1 MLAAVSLVPPRDAG
15 TIPHLTIRR
24 KFQPF
29 LKTSDPSD
37 PTAPGCMRFY
47 LAKMVFFNG
56 RNGGSMHGFRRTFE
70 FGIRGDLVQM
80 QNRSITR

>member
-1 MLAAVSLVPPRDAG
+1 MLAVVSLVPPRDAG

-29 LKTSDPSD
+29 SEDIRSSSPWLCEIL
-37 PTAPGCMRFY
+37 PGKYGFS
-47 LAKMVFFNG
+47 
-56 RNGGSMHGFRRTFE
+56 NGGNGGIMHGFRPTWA
-70 FGIRGDLVQM
+70 FGIRGDLVLM